1 MESTSE
7 SGGAALAAL
16 VLEWREVAVFFM
28 LRQVLAPC
36 VESVL
41 LLDRLL
47 YLREQGACIFFLYI
61 VASISRFMSHG
72 RSVVCTICHVC
83 LICMTLCVSAGYCAQ
98 LVAAFDPVLSPRNL
112 VITSHKTPSEN
123 QDPR

>member
-1 MESTSE
+1 MESE

-47 YLREQGACIFFLYI
+47 YLRKQGACIFFL
-61 VASISRFMSHG
+61 
-72 RSVVCTICHVC
+72 
-83 LICMTLCVSAGYCAQ
+83 
-98 LVAAFDPVLSPRNL
+98 
-112 VITSHKTPSEN
+112 
-123 QDPR
+123 